1 MKLAIDI
8 ANPDAPDDAGALTRF
23 LAGLDSGA
31 VERLFVFGKTEGDAT
46 LADTSRQ
53 RALAATEAA
62 IRDAGGEALL
72 ERSWRLFSTGCE
84 GIATPVCATIAQM
97 RGPDAGNGTA
107 GLVVGAARSAAIPD
121 ALRCGPAHIESAAT
135 TVREAMA
142 SAGLTPDQVSL
153 ILLKSPIRME
163 EDGPLGRH
171 ARSTGSSRGAAAL
184 GAAVALGEWTLTGD
198 DPVASVQ
205 AHASRT
211 MAFSGTETDAI
222 EAIVFG
228 MRPGGDPDFAMSN
241 AVLADLMDLAALW
254 DIAAREKF
262 RSALV
267 FFKAGIPASGR
278 LRGRRTTVLTS
289 DLPADKQL
297 RAAASG
303 LIGAAFGPA
312 DAFISGGAEH
322 QGPEGTCLCT
332 VLWRRDAPEPGT

>member
-8 ANPDAPDDAGALTRF
+8 ANPDAPEDAGGLARF
-23 LAGLDSGA
+23 LAGVDTDA
-31 VERLFVFGKTEGDAT
+31 IERLYVFGKTEGDAT
-46 LADTSRQ
+46 LTDTSRQ

-62 IRDAGGEALL
+62 IVGAGGSALL
-72 ERSWRLFSTGCE
+72 DRSWRLFSTGCE
-84 GIATPVCATIAQM
+84 GIATPVCAAVAQM
-97 RGPDAGNGTA
+97 RGWGSDGGTL

-121 ALRCGPAHIESAAT
+121 ALRCGPTHVEIAAA

-142 SAGLTPDQVSL
+142 SAGIAAGHVTLV
-153 ILLKSPIRME
+153 LLKSPIRMG

-171 ARSTGSSRGAAAL
+171 ACSTGSSRGAAAL
-184 GAAVALGEWTLTGD
+184 GSAVALGEWMLAGD
-198 DPVASVQ
+198 DPVGKVQ

-228 MRPGGDPDFAMSN
+228 MRPGGDPGFAMSN
-241 AVLADLMDLAALW
+241 AVLSDLMDLPALQGLT
-254 DIAAREKF
+254 APQGF

-267 FFKAGIPASGR
+267 FFKAGIPADGK

-303 LIGAAFGPA
+303 VIGAAFGPA
-312 DAFISGGAEH
+312 DAFVSGGAEH
-322 QGPEGTCLCT
+322 QGPDGSCLCT
-332 VLWRRDAPEPGT
+332 VLWRRDAPEPGN